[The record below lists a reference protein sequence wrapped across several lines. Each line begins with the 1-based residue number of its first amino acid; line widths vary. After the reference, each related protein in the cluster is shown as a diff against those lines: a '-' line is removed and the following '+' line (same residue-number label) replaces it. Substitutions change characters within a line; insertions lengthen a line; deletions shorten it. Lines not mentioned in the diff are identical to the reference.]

1 MSASKIGLNK
11 HVNSDYQ
18 QNFKD
23 NQIKEE
29 HNKKVNLKQCGERPV
44 KNDDEF

>member
-29 HNKKVNLKQCGERPV
+29 HTKKVNLKLKTVWRRTSQE
-44 KNDDEF
+44 